1 MPLAEEYDH
10 VTLFKTSS
18 HQHIVQIVKNKDQKH
33 LIFSTFFLIR
43 INTGMCVKFWTV
55 KVQFLNNSFF
65 KNHFQETAVTVVCE
79 FLETCAHCFS
89 AVKTLVSMKQCE

>member
-18 HQHIVQIVKNKDQKH
+18 HQHIVQIVKIKDQKH

-43 INTGMCVKFWTV
+43 INTGMCVKF
-55 KVQFLNNSFF
+55 
-65 KNHFQETAVTVVCE
+65 
-79 FLETCAHCFS
+79 
-89 AVKTLVSMKQCE
+89 